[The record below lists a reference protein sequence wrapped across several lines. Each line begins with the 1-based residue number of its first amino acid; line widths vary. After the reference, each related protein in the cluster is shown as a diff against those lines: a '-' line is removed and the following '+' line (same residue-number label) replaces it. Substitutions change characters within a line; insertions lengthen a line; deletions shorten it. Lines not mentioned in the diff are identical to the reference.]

1 LRSVQVLGLLLI
13 LFMSVASTAYAV
25 PDRSSES
32 EQRIASME
40 LNQSAGNMT
49 GDDYIIALMYAYADD
64 SVTLYNTHKRGTS
77 FESLQEEASS
87 KFGEYR
93 GIYYGTQFANKL
105 ENMEVMSAECDG
117 GGYDCNSKHP
127 VIPRQ
132 GFVDL
137 VVYEI
142 FHNDSELRE
151 AYPHTGSSADIS
163 DDINSA
169 RTEYKNRIAEEA
181 QREAKQEKKAAE
193 QLRGQQENAAR
204 QTSLDA
210 YYKNASENY
219 STKIT
224 DLLNQS
230 NFNEALNVSN
240 ESISALVSPYS
251 NIMMITQGDIYM
263 RLGRYQDA
271 IESYKSAQTEFTYSN
286 ESAEYKNGIRRDF
299 VEKKWDRIVE
309 MKIGI
314 AEQNI
319 SEQINAQIHDLRDAP
334 DAKRLLVGHDQGRRY
349 TVGEENYTFMG
360 KGYVAFVNV
369 SAYDDPKATDVTK
382 YMETNIPMCIDMF
395 AALFSDKRI
404 SDVRIQTNESY
415 FDKFG
420 HIKERP
426 FMIAS
431 LDNATA
437 TQIGD
442 WATFKQYVGTD
453 VSKFEQVIDLK
464 VI

>member
-1 LRSVQVLGLLLI
+1 MRSVQVLGLLLI
-13 LFMSVASTAYAV
+13 LFMSVASAACAV
-25 PDRSSES
+25 PDRSQES

-40 LNQSAGNMT
+40 INQSAGNMT
-49 GDDYIIALMYAYADD
+49 GDDYVIALIYAYMQDVQNSSNGYVCYPGPIFSSMENEALLKFPEYENVYLLLDNGRGSID
-64 SVTLYNTHKRGTS
+64 TRLTEMNIVNGIRCKNLNELPESNIIYVIQYVFNENEDVTNKARV
-77 FESLQEEASS
+77 
-87 KFGEYR
+87 EYQTR
-93 GIYYGTQFANKL
+93 IAK
-105 ENMEVMSAECDG
+105 E
-117 GGYDCNSKHP
+117 
-127 VIPRQ
+127 
-132 GFVDL
+132 
-137 VVYEI
+137 
-142 FHNDSELRE
+142 SELKAMKEKRE
-151 AYPHTGSSADIS
+151 T
-163 DDINSA
+163 
-169 RTEYKNRIAEEA
+169 
-181 QREAKQEKKAAE
+181 E
-193 QLRGQQENAAR
+193 QLSRQQENAAR

-219 STKIT
+219 STKIA

-230 NFNEALNVSN
+230 NFNEALNLSN

-271 IESYKSAQTEFTYSN
+271 IESYNSAQTDFKYSN
-286 ESAEYKNGIRRDF
+286 ESAEYKNSIRRDF
-299 VEKKWDRIVE
+299 VENKWDRIVE

-314 AEQNI
+314 AKQNI
-319 SEQINAQIHDLRDAP
+319 SEQIDAKIHDMRDAP

-395 AALFSDKRI
+395 AALFSDEKI
-404 SDVRIQTNESY
+404 SNVRIQTNESY

-437 TQIGD
+437 MQIGD
-442 WATFKQYVGTD
+442 WAAFKQYVGMD

-464 VI
+464 MI